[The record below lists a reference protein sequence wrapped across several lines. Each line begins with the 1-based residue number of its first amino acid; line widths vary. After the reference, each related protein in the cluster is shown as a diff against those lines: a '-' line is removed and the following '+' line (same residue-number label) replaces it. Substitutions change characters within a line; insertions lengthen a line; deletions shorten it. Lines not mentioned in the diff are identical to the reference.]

1 MPGPWRLVDR
11 KGEADAAKLRAD
23 KLREDADAAR
33 DRAAEHRRG
42 TDEHLERGVN
52 RDGLNDESGRPR

>member
-1 MPGPWRLVDR
+1 VDR